1 MLNMELIAKAEE
13 KKRKIETA
21 LEEIRDTEAY
31 VNLIEDNREN
41 VRIVVLA
48 GDKQVYLDR
57 ILTEELAATNRQMIL
72 QDIDRCQK
80 LKEDAL
86 ERLLGRGKEEKA
98 SQGEKKEKSGWKRSK
113 SVMSR
118 EEEEKMIRELYEE
131 KNLAVSEIAEKMGLT
146 ATNIYD
152 RMKRYNIPVKNKKQK
167 KMQDREEIRKEE
179 PVETADAEQLKMK
192 HVFLQR
198 LQDGATVHELA
209 AEFKVSKTE
218 MFQKLSELGI
228 RTKTFKPR

>member
-13 KKRKIETA
+13 QKRKIETA

-41 VRIVVLA
+41 IRIVVQA
-48 GDKQVYLDR
+48 GDKQVYLDQ
-57 ILTEELAATNRQMIL
+57 ILTEELAATNRQMFL
-72 QDIDRCQK
+72 QDVDRCQK

-86 ERLLGRGKEEKA
+86 ERVLGREKEEK
-98 SQGEKKEKSGWKRSK
+98 SIPGKEGKSGWKRSK

-192 HVFLQR
+192 RVFLQR

-228 RTKTFKPR
+228 RTKTFRPR

>member
-13 KKRKIETA
+13 QKRKIETA

-48 GDKQVYLDR
+48 GDKQVYLDQ
-57 ILTEELAATNRQMIL
+57 ILTEELAATNRKMIL

-86 ERLLGRGKEEKA
+86 ERLLGREKEEK
-98 SQGEKKEKSGWKRSK
+98 SIPGKEGKSGWKCSK

-179 PVETADAEQLKMK
+179 SVETADAEQLKMK
-192 HVFLQR
+192 RVFLQR

-228 RTKTFKPR
+228 QTKTFRPR

>member
-13 KKRKIETA
+13 QKRKIETA

-41 VRIVVLA
+41 IRIVVQA

-86 ERLLGRGKEEKA
+86 ERLLGRGKEEK
-98 SQGEKKEKSGWKRSK
+98 SIPGKEGKSGRKRSK

-192 HVFLQR
+192 RVFLQR

-228 RTKTFKPR
+228 RTKTFRPR